1 MSKMSTTARDELV
14 GALARRYAVG
24 TRAEKTR
31 ILDEFQAVTGFHR
44 KHAMRV
50 LRSCATRRRAEGKA
64 GRRIY
69 DDAVRDA
76 LVILWE
82 ASDRICG
89 KRLKALI
96 PTLVEAMERHGH
108 LRLGPEIRAGLLA
121 MSAATIDRSLRKVR
135 ARAGGRSRRRAA
147 PPSSVRRSIPVRTF
161 SDWDD
166 PAPGFA
172 AADLVAHS
180 GPVTRGSFV
189 QTLVVTDIATGW
201 TECAPVLYREQTLLR
216 GCARCWARSAG

>member
-31 ILDEFQAVTGFHR
+31 ILGEFQAVTGFHR

-50 LRSCATRRRAEGKA
+50 LRSCATRRRAEGRA

-76 LVILWE
+76 LVVLWE
-82 ASDRICG
+82 ASDRVCG
-89 KRLKALI
+89 KRLKALM

-121 MSAATIDRSLRKVR
+121 TSLPWRP
-135 ARAGGRSRRRAA
+135 GRSRLTACGR
-147 PPSSVRRSIPVRTF
+147 RRSWR
-161 SDWDD
+161 
-166 PAPGFA
+166 
-172 AADLVAHS
+172 
-180 GPVTRGSFV
+180 GPRV
-189 QTLVVTDIATGW
+189 
-201 TECAPVLYREQTLLR
+201 LR
-216 GCARCWARSAG
+216 GKYWRAGA